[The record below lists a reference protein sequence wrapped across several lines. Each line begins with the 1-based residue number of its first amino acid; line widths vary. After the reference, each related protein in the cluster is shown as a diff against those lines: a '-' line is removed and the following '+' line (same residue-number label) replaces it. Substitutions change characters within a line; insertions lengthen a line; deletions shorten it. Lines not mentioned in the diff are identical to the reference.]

1 MKRYFKPQADLILLE
16 REDILTTSPGDEHGM
31 NVPAVGDSDWQ
42 VGTEGGT
49 VGEIGEIGEI
59 GGA

>member
-1 MKRYFKPQADLILLE
+1 MKSYSKPQADLIFTDP
-16 REDILTTSPGDEHGM
+16 EDVLTTSPGDEHGM
-31 NVPAVGDSDWQ
+31 DVPAVTDEDWQ

>member
-1 MKRYFKPQADLILLE
+1 MKRYSKPKVDLICLTV
-16 REDILTTSPGDEHGM
+16 EDILTTSPGDEHGM
-31 NVPAVGDSDWQ
+31 DVPAVSDSEWQ